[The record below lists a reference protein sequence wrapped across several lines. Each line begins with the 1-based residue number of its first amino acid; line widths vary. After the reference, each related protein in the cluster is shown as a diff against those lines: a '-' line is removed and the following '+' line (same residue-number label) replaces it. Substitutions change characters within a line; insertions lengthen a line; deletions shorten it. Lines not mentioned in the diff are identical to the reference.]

1 MASENRSDA
10 FDEVIEQF
18 CTVHTLTS
26 FETPLPLFACS
37 IRKDK
42 IEMIENNS
50 LNLFDC
56 ELSLKSRKELSDD
69 SKQIVY
75 STLFE
80 QSKSEI

>member
-18 CTVHTLTS
+18 CTLHTLTS

-42 IEMIENNS
+42 IEMIEYNS

-56 ELSLKSRKELSDD
+56 ELRKELSDD